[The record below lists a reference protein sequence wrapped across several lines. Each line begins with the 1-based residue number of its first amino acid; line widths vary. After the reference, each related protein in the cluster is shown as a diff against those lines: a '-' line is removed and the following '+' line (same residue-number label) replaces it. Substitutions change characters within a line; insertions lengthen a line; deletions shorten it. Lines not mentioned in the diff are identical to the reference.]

1 MVMNTACFIFL
12 YIYWLL
18 KELLNSTSKLKL
30 YLEKLCNQKNQQKVK
45 SFQCAGTTLDKTM
58 IQKE

>member
-30 YLEKLCNQKNQQKVK
+30 YLEKLCNQKNQQKVE
-45 SFQCAGTTLDKTM
+45 SFQHTGTTLDKTM